1 MQIDAYTSQWRC
13 APAALALRGCTVPAS
28 VFAAAL
34 FAAALAV
41 SPRPAVAEGDG
52 GWANESLRKMA
63 AWEGNEDRGARHH
76 HGRASALARSNDTE
90 VDDDD
95 IRASRRV
102 HRTAFGDGQGGR
114 RGERARR
121 ERRVASLSHE
131 IVRAPTD
138 SPAVAPVA
146 TIQPPQDSAAAPAP
160 GTVVASLGLAFVA
173 PSPVKPPD
181 LSVGHINWVASAAC
195 LALPLRGVLAEVAAL
210 FGPVRVNSTCRSKR
224 HNAQVGGAPRSYHLT
239 GSAVDFRVTGHFKA
253 VHAFLS
259 GKKVVGGLKHYG
271 SGVFHIDTGPRR
283 TWGSRRRH
291 RA

>member
-1 MQIDAYTSQWRC
+1 
-13 APAALALRGCTVPAS
+13 
-28 VFAAAL
+28 
-34 FAAALAV
+34 
-41 SPRPAVAEGDG
+41 
-52 GWANESLRKMA
+52 
-63 AWEGNEDRGARHH
+63 
-76 HGRASALARSNDTE
+76 
-90 VDDDD
+90 
-95 IRASRRV
+95 
-102 HRTAFGDGQGGR
+102 
-114 RGERARR
+114 
-121 ERRVASLSHE
+121 
-131 IVRAPTD
+131 
-138 SPAVAPVA
+138 
-146 TIQPPQDSAAAPAP
+146 
-160 GTVVASLGLAFVA
+160 VVASLGLAFVA

-259 GKKVVGGLKHYG
+259 AKKVVGGLKHYG